1 MNQDIHGD
9 LISGKGNCDLV
20 FIKGRD
26 VFFQRLFTVRDFL
39 IYDIEEPV
47 VLEKQKGI
55 GIAIGQTG
63 IVDGKDELLIF

>member
-1 MNQDIHGD
+1 MVRVVIEFD
-9 LISGKGNCDLV
+9 LTHRRDLV

-26 VFFQRLFTVRDFL
+26 VFFQRLFTVRVFL
-39 IYDIEEPV
+39 LYDIEEPV